1 MSLTGEGTGLDFQM
15 KPLKRLVFNLVGR
28 GPAIAFGQC
37 PSGQKPFGQGAGSV
51 HPDVVSPNL
60 AIMGLGPLELVIVA
74 GVILLLFG
82 SRLPK
87 VMRSLGQ
94 GIVEFKRGVQ
104 GIEDDAQREATR
116 E

>member
-1 MSLTGEGTGLDFQM
+1 MYPAASLAPT
-15 KPLKRLVFNLVGR
+15 
-28 GPAIAFGQC
+28 
-37 PSGQKPFGQGAGSV
+37 
-51 HPDVVSPNL
+51 L
-60 AIMGLGPLELVIVA
+60 AIMGLGPMELIIVA
-74 GVILLLFG
+74 AVILLLFG

-104 GIEDDAQREATR
+104 GIEDDAHREPTR

>member
-1 MSLTGEGTGLDFQM
+1 MIVLSS
-15 KPLKRLVFNLVGR
+15 
-28 GPAIAFGQC
+28 AFLGV
-37 PSGQKPFGQGAGSV
+37 PVLGF
-51 HPDVVSPNL
+51 
-60 AIMGLGPLELVIVA
+60 MGLGTVELLVVS

-104 GIEDDAQREATR
+104 GIEDDSNQDATAK
-116 E
+116 

>member
-1 MSLTGEGTGLDFQM
+1 MHDSLV
-15 KPLKRLVFNLVGR
+15 PLM
-28 GPAIAFGQC
+28 AF
-37 PSGQKPFGQGAGSV
+37 
-51 HPDVVSPNL
+51 
-60 AIMGLGPLELVIVA
+60 MGLGTVELLVVG

-104 GIEDDAQREATR
+104 GIEDDAHASSSRNADHADQAAGNG
-116 E
+116 